1 MLMGF
6 NTRIE
11 QITTDVE
18 QSMNVLTKTLLAT
31 SLIGATTFAIATTVV
46 NNTQALNSAPLVD
59 TTVKAQPASAV
70 VNQAAIQPVIQ
81 TVDPS
86 VAINQNAIAPKV
98 SSVKQ
103 ASSMADDSYV
113 QLKGYVVKSLGD
125 EKYQFR
131 DSTGSMTVDIDDE
144 LWQGQ
149 AISATTLI
157 TIQGEVDIDYK
168 PMKRVEID
176 VDAVYF

>member
-1 MLMGF
+1 MKLW
-6 NTRIE
+6 
-11 QITTDVE
+11 
-18 QSMNVLTKTLLAT
+18 TKTLLAT

-46 NNTQALNSAPLVD
+46 SNTEKINVAPVAVSTTTNQA
-59 TTVKAQPASAV
+59 ASAV
-70 VNQAAIQPVIQ
+70 VNQTAVP
-81 TVDPS
+81 TVAPAQA
-86 VAINQNAIAPKV
+86 VNQNAIAPAQ

-103 ASSMADDSYV
+103 ALTMRDDSYV

-131 DSTGSMTVDIDDE
+131 DSTGSMMVDIDDE
-144 LWQGQ
+144 LWQGK

-157 TIQGEVDIDYK
+157 TIEGEVDIDYK

>member
-1 MLMGF
+1 
-6 NTRIE
+6 
-11 QITTDVE
+11 
-18 QSMNVLTKTLLAT
+18 MNLLTQTLIAT

-46 NNTQALNSAPLVD
+46 NNTQALNSAPVVEKS
-59 TTVKAQPASAV
+59 VKDQAASAL
-70 VNQAAIQPVIQ
+70 VNQTAIQAIVQ

-86 VAINQNAIAPKV
+86 LAINQNAIAPKL

-131 DSTGSMTVDIDDE
+131 DSTGSMTVEIDDE

-149 AISATTLI
+149 AISSTTQI